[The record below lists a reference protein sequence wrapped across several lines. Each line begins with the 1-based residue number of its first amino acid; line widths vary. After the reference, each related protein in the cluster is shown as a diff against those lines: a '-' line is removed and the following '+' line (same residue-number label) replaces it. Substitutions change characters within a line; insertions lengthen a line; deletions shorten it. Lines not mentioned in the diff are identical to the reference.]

1 MCARKIY
8 AFILLTAIAG
18 SAASQTSNHSKD
30 TVLSTRMLDSVIV
43 NAYVSSAKK
52 SFLPEVQGTYI
63 HAAKK
68 TETINLQQTDGDIAN
83 KVGRQVFAKV
93 PGVFVYDMDGSGNQV
108 NIATRGLDPHRG
120 WEYNIRKDGVITNSD
135 MYGYPASHFSMPFES
150 IDHIELVRG
159 TGSLQY
165 GAQFGGMLNYISKQA
180 DTSRPFAFE
189 TINTTGSYNLLSTY
203 MAVGGTVGKFTYYA
217 YINKKSKDGYRRYE
231 HTASEAESII
241 LSYEPTRNF
250 SVRVEWARSAYTY
263 RLPGPLTDQQ
273 FYADPTQS
281 SRSRSYFNPDINV
294 PSITANWQLGSLTR
308 MQFTSS
314 AVLGKRNSVLFDK
327 LATVA
332 DTINAASMQYNNR
345 QVDID
350 QFNSYTNELRVLQQ
364 YRTGKQLSTLAAGV
378 QYMNNDL
385 HRTQLGKGTT
395 GSDFDLSL
403 VTPGWGRDVHFK
415 TQNIALF
422 AENIF
427 QLTRKFS
434 ITAGARLEKGE
445 TNMSGV
451 ITYYPGNQI
460 PLTIRHEFPLYA
472 AGFNYKL
479 KENIQFYG
487 GWSQAYRPM
496 IFKDLIPTSLYEK
509 VDPNIRDAS
518 GYNAELGF
526 RGNWKF
532 LKWDV
537 NLFLLKDR
545 NRFGTLTQTDASGA
559 VYLYRT
565 NIGNSL
571 NKGAEIFMQGDWMLD
586 NKTSLSLFT
595 STAIMHARYTEAIVK
610 AGTVNKSIEGN
621 KVESAPDLTTR
632 NGITLRYSK
641 LSVSALYSYTAATFA
656 DPLNTVTPDANGAV
670 GLVPSYGIMDMN
682 AGLRISKLLEIKMSV
697 NNLTNKQYFTKR
709 PMFYPSPG
717 VWSSDGRNFTATVVV
732 RI

>member
-1 MCARKIY
+1 MCARNRY
-8 AFILLTAIAG
+8 LFILALTGAITAG
-18 SAASQTSNHSKD
+18 AQKDHKD
-30 TVLSTRMLDSVIV
+30 TTSVRILDSVVV
-43 NAYVSSAKK
+43 NAYISSAKK
-52 SFLPEVQGTYI
+52 SYLPEVEGTYI
-63 HAAKK
+63 HTSKK
-68 TETINLQQTDGDIAN
+68 TETINLQQSDGDIAN
-83 KVGRQVFAKV
+83 KVARQVFAKV

-165 GAQFGGMLNYISKQA
+165 GAQFGGMLNYVSKQA
-180 DTSRPFAFE
+180 DTTRPFSFE

-203 MAVGGTVGKFTYYA
+203 MAAGGKSGKFRYYV
-217 YINKKSKDGYRRYE
+217 YVNKKSKDGYRQFE
-231 HTASEAESII
+231 HTSSEAESII
-241 LSYEPTRNF
+241 LSYEPTNRF
-250 SVRVEWARSAYTY
+250 SVRMEWARSAYTY
-263 RLPGPLTDQQ
+263 RLPGPLTDKQ
-273 FYADPTQS
+273 FYADPRQAT
-281 SRSRSYFNPDINV
+281 RSRSYFNPDINV
-294 PSITANWQLGSLTR
+294 PSITANWQLNSLAR
-308 MQFTSS
+308 IQFTSS

-332 DTINAASMQYNNR
+332 DTINPATLQYNNR

-350 QFNSYTNELRVLQQ
+350 QFNSYTNELRILQQ
-364 YRTGKQLSTLAAGV
+364 YHTGKQQSTFAAGV

-385 HRTQLGKGTT
+385 HRTQLGKGTA
-395 GSDFDLSL
+395 GSDYDLTL

-422 AENIF
+422 AENVL
-427 QLTRKFS
+427 QVTRALSFN
-434 ITAGARLEKGE
+434 AGARIESGE

-451 ITYYPGNQI
+451 ITYYPDNQI
-460 PLTIRHEFPLYA
+460 PLTIKHRFPLYA
-472 AGFNYKL
+472 AGFTYKL

-496 IFKDLIPTSLYEK
+496 VFKDLIPTSLYEK

-537 NLFLLKDR
+537 NAFLLKDK
-545 NRFGTLTQTDASGA
+545 NRFGTLTITDASGT

-571 NKGAEIFMQGDWMLD
+571 NKGAEIFIQGDWMLAE
-586 NKTSLSLFT
+586 KASLSIFT
-595 STAIMHARYTEAIVK
+595 STAIMHARYTEAVVK
-610 AGTVNKSIEGN
+610 SGAVNKDIQGN
-621 KVESAPDLTTR
+621 KVESAPDLTSR
-632 NGITLRYSK
+632 NGITLRYNK
-641 LSVSALYSYTAATFA
+641 LSVSALYSYTAETFA
-656 DPLNTVTPDANGAV
+656 DPLNTVTPDANGAI
-670 GLVPSYGIMDMN
+670 GLVPAYGILDFN
-682 AGLRISKLLEIKMSV
+682 TGFRFSKSFEIKMSV
-697 NNLTNKQYFTKR
+697 NNVTNKQYFTKR

-717 VWSSDGRNFTATVVV
+717 IWSSDGRNFTATVAI